1 MNYGIIPFAMAN
13 NKEEYQY
20 YTDKF
25 NEIGITVDR
34 VIIVNRSE
42 DITGQLKEGDALV
55 VLADVKY
62 SKQTK
67 AVLNMLEKVLEKGIT
82 VCLYNKSVYVIQP
95 DELPLLQILAKRLVR
110 HEQVM
115 NPAAN

>member
-1 MNYGIIPFAMAN
+1 
-13 NKEEYQY
+13 
-20 YTDKF
+20 
-25 NEIGITVDR
+25 
-34 VIIVNRSE
+34 
-42 DITGQLKEGDALV
+42 
-55 VLADVKY
+55 
-62 SKQTK
+62 
-67 AVLNMLEKVLEKGIT
+67 MLEKVLEKGIT